1 MPIRAPITVGNNDT
15 PQNNFDNVSRFQSQS
30 TSLATHKVL
39 SQSYALLGV
48 SLFPTVIGALM
59 GMTMNWGW
67 AAGLGIMFPILMIAG
82 LFGMFYLI
90 RANRNSSLGVVFLM
104 ILTFLM
110 GLLLGPILQMAFS
123 FSNGGQI
130 VSLAAGGTGSIF
142 LALSFSN

>member
-1 MPIRAPITVGNNDT
+1 M
-15 PQNNFDNVSRFQSQS
+15 QNNFDNVSQFQTQS
-30 TSLATHKVL
+30 TSVATHKVL
-39 SQSYALLGV
+39 SQTYALLGV

-59 GMTMNWGW
+59 GMAMNWGW

-110 GLLLGPILQMAFS
+110 VERETKALLQKFFKEKRQKKP
-123 FSNGGQI
+123 
-130 VSLAAGGTGSIF
+130 
-142 LALSFSN
+142 LSANSGFYK